1 MQDQV
6 TSVKAGS
13 TRSKGAD
20 LLGSVTV
27 LLIRSLFL
35 RSVDGPI
42 LSSLYSF
49 SPLRNVK
56 SHFTVRCAIDSFSLL
71 VIDGLQL
78 LYQSEAQDSSLSVE
92 SFQYWLAIIATF
104 SMKALL
110 LPTRPS

>member
-1 MQDQV
+1 MQGRV

-27 LLIRSLFL
+27 LLIKSLFL
-35 RSVDGPI
+35 RPMDGPI
-42 LSSLYSF
+42 LSSLYSV

-56 SHFTVRCAIDSFSLL
+56 SHFMVRWLSTRFPCLL
-71 VIDGLQL
+71 LIVLQL
-78 LYQSEAQDSSLSVE
+78 LHQSKAQGSSLSLE
-92 SFQYWLAIIATF
+92 YFQYWLAIIATLL
-104 SMKALL
+104 MKTLL